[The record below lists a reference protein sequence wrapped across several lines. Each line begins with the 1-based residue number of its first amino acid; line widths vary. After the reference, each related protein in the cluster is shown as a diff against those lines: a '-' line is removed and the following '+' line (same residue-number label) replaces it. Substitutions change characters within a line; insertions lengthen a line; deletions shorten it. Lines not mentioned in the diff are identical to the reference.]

1 MSPVATMV
9 PSMGL
14 GPGGALGTRVAEGLH
29 VPLLLRGVI
38 RLHGLRGYHHHGI
51 PAGRIFALIRNRP
64 RHIATRHRHCDAY
77 GD

>member
-29 VPLLLRGVI
+29 VPLLFTRVVSFN
-38 RLHGLRGYHHHGI
+38 GLRGDNDACVTTLDV
-51 PAGRIFALIRNRP
+51 PALVRNRP
-64 RHIATRHRHCDAY
+64 RHIATRHRCCDA
-77 GD
+77 